1 MLNEMRCLAVLL
13 TPLGNLS
20 HCALKSFMERSRGG
34 EEWNWK
40 TKKSPAELIFSSAR
54 FMLN

>member
-20 HCALKSFMERSRGG
+20 HCALKSFMERSRVA
-34 EEWNWK
+34 EKWK
-40 TKKSPAELIFSSAR
+40 TRKSPAELIFSSAR